1 MKNLQIYN
9 FIYKNIFMKIINFPK
24 KILREMENFM
34 SAIAV
39 IYATLIVK
47 GLKTYSQVPAS
58 LKAQVKEVLISLE
71 MGDLATEEGET
82 PAA

>member
-1 MKNLQIYN
+1 MKNPRIYN

-24 KILREMENFM
+24 KILKEMENFM

-58 LKAQVKEVLISLE
+58 IKAKVKEVLIGLE
-71 MGDLATEEGET
+71 MGDLATEEDET